1 MKRSYSKVKEI
12 VMKQILLA
20 GELNEFKIDD
30 NLTVYA
36 DSLEQDMIVF
46 DADNNPYS
54 NQEFTFESKIYKTG
68 ESGEIVSI
76 EDVAAEETA
85 DVESTDVEAS
95 DVQTEETTQDAPNAE
110 LEAANKRIDE
120 LEVENQALKA
130 ELETLKQEAVQLA
143 SQPQTQGIN
152 LSNISTDEVEKPK
165 TTLGVIREVLSK

>member
-20 GELNEFKIDD
+20 GELNEFKIDE

-36 DSLEQDMIVF
+36 DSLEQDMVVF
-46 DADNNPYS
+46 DVDNNPYS
-54 NQEFTFESKIYKTG
+54 NQEFTFEGKVYKTG
-68 ESGEIVSI
+68 DSGEIVSI
-76 EDVAAEETA
+76 EDVEAEDTA
-85 DVESTDVEAS
+85 DVESTDVQATEA
-95 DVQTEETTQDAPNAE
+95 TTQDAPNAE

-152 LSNISTDEVEKPK
+152 LSNISTEEVEKPK